1 MNSNNVN
8 GAKNISTARLETAR
22 KEAVEL
28 NEIVAGIYV
37 EYGGWNIRS
46 IEKLIHTFPGE
57 QVEINGDTYCEGRAR
72 YADSKCFS
80 WDGDPAKL
88 EMLRLGAYKSLAYI
102 YFKMKPGLGGNLI
115 DRFDIGYEDQ
125 PEWGDSI
132 TFAEIVAELE
142 ERKPLINKEVLQE
155 AIKLFTDL
163 QQLLGQNEL
172 SLCYDEDNAAVFIGP
187 KDMAW
192 NVSQNPGEP
201 GSLRDPKLRKFVTNE
216 MINEYAEKGHI
227 ASDAICHVH
236 ISDPDETFSGCDL
249 TYAV

>member
-8 GAKNISTARLETAR
+8 GAKNISTARLETAC
-22 KEAVEL
+22 KDAVEL
-28 NEIVAGIYV
+28 NDKVAEIYAS
-37 EYGGWNIRS
+37 YGGWNIRS
-46 IEKLIHTFPGE
+46 IEKLIGTFRE
-57 QVEINGDTYCEGRAR
+57 QVEINGDTYYEGGAR

-80 WDGDPAKL
+80 WNGDPAKL
-88 EMLRLGAYKSLAYI
+88 EMLRLGAYKSLSYI
-102 YFKMKPGLGGNLI
+102 YFKMKPALGGNLI
-115 DRFDIGYEDQ
+115 DRFDIGYEDE

-132 TFAEIVAELE
+132 TFAEISAELE
-142 ERKPLINKEVLQE
+142 ERKPLIHKEVLQE

-163 QQLLGQNEL
+163 QSLLARNEL

-187 KDMAW
+187 KDIAW
-192 NVSQNPGEP
+192 NVSQNLGEP

-227 ASDAICHVH
+227 ASEAICHVH
-236 ISDPDETFSGCDL
+236 ISDPDETFIGCDL

>member
-22 KEAVEL
+22 KDAVEL

-46 IEKLIHTFPGE
+46 IEKLIGTFRE
-57 QVEINGDTYCEGRAR
+57 QVEINGDTYYEGGAR

-80 WDGDPAKL
+80 WNGDPAKL
-88 EMLRLGAYKSLAYI
+88 EMIRLGSYKSLAYI
-102 YFKMKPGLGGNLI
+102 YFNMKPGLGGNLI
-115 DRFDIGYEDQ
+115 DRFDIGYEDE
-125 PEWGDSI
+125 PEWGDSVTFGEI
-132 TFAEIVAELE
+132 TAELE
-142 ERKPLINKEVLQE
+142 ERKPIIHKEVLQE

-163 QQLLGQNEL
+163 QSLLGRNEL

-192 NVSQNPGEP
+192 NVSQTPGEP